1 MMGRKELAC
10 RAFSFLALGP
20 LALGS
25 IAIASAGAEAGEVRI
40 THSITGGAQ
49 KEALDSIIA
58 DFEKANPQIKIKQI
72 VYDDDLYSDT
82 GLITQLKSSSPP
94 EIYFQWAGAPIQRD
108 AREGFAM
115 DLTSAMGE
123 AGWKDSFIPSAFSV
137 QMGAVND
144 GKPYLVPITLD
155 VTNVIWYNK
164 QIFKEAGIEA
174 PKDWA
179 ALVDLTRKLSGSGQT
194 PFVIGNQELWPLG
207 NWASHIA
214 SRVVPP
220 ADYEA
225 AFRLEKPFNTPDF
238 EKALTLVDELRK
250 AQGFNKDIAGLG
262 ADPAM
267 NTFFQGAAVMHP
279 IGSWLV
285 SSAAELAD
293 KDFDY
298 DEFNTPLIDPTHPLK
313 DSVIGTLTGFA
324 VGAKSAN
331 PQEALTFLRFFTTPE
346 NQVKWAEAGSF
357 SPVKGVMEKAKLD
370 PKTKAI
376 ADLLNTA
383 QSLVPP
389 PDTTYPVEV
398 AEAFYQAAAYVA
410 GGEKTPK
417 DALIWLDDRVKGMRK
432 P

>member
-1 MMGRKELAC
+1 MPLRTNVLTR
-10 RAFSFLALGP
+10 RAFSLLALS
-20 LALGS
+20 AAAWGS
-25 IAIASAGAEAGEVRI
+25 ASLPSAAAPTEVRI
-40 THSITGGAQ
+40 THSMTGGAQ
-49 KEALDSIIA
+49 KEVFDAIVA
-58 DFEKANPQIKIKQI
+58 AFEAAHPDIKIKQI

-115 DLTSAMGE
+115 DLSE
-123 AGWKDSFIPSAFSV
+123 ALGTDGWKDSFIAPAFSQ
-137 QMGAVND
+137 QMGVLSD

-164 QIFKEAGIEA
+164 QIFKDAGVTPPA
-174 PKDWA
+174 NWA
-179 ALVDLTRKLSGSGQT
+179 ELIDLTKKLAGANQT

-220 ADYEA
+220 GDYEA

-238 EKALTLVDELRK
+238 EKALMLIDEIRQ
-250 AQGFNKDIAGLG
+250 AGGFNKDIAGLG

-267 NTFFQGAAVMHP
+267 STFFQGAAAMHP

-285 SSAAELAD
+285 SSAAELAE

-298 DEFNTPLIDPTHPLK
+298 DEFNTPLIDPAHPLK

-324 VGAKSAN
+324 VSPKSQN
-331 PQEALTFLRFFTTPE
+331 PQQAITFLRFFTSPE

-357 SPVKGVMEKAKLD
+357 SPVKGAMEKAKLD
-370 PKTKAI
+370 PKTKAM
-376 ADLLNTA
+376 ADLLNSA
-383 QSLVPP
+383 SSLVPP

-398 AEAFYQAAAYVA
+398 AEAYYQAAAYVA
-410 GGEKTPK
+410 GGEKSPK
-417 DALIWLDDRVKGMRK
+417 DALVWLDDRVKSMRK

>member
-1 MMGRKELAC
+1 MLPRTHVLTR
-10 RAFSFLALGP
+10 RAFSLLALST
-20 LALGS
+20 AAWGS
-25 IAIASAGAEAGEVRI
+25 ASLPAAAAPAEVRI

-49 KEALDSIIA
+49 KEALDAIIA
-58 DFEKANPQIKIKQI
+58 AFEAAHPDIKIKQI

-82 GLITQLKSSSPP
+82 GLITQLKGSSPP

-115 DLTSAMGE
+115 DLSE
-123 AGWKDSFIPSAFSV
+123 ALGAEGWKDSFIAPAFSQ
-137 QMGAVND
+137 QMGVLKD

-164 QIFKEAGIEA
+164 QIFKEAGVA
-174 PKDWA
+174 PPANWTE
-179 ALVDLTRKLSGSGQT
+179 LVDLTKKLAAADET

-238 EKALTLVDELRK
+238 EKALTLIDEIRQ
-250 AQGFNKDIAGLG
+250 AGGFNKDIAGLG

-267 NTFFQGAAVMHP
+267 STFFQGAAAMHP

-285 SSAAELAD
+285 SSAAELAE

-298 DEFNTPLIDPTHPLK
+298 DEFNTPLIDPAHPLK

-324 VGAKSAN
+324 VSPKSQN
-331 PQEALTFLRFFTTPE
+331 PQQAIAFLRFFTTPE
-346 NQVKWAEAGSF
+346 NQIKWAEAGSF
-357 SPVKGVMEKAKLD
+357 SPVKGAMEKAKLD
-370 PKTKAI
+370 PKTKAM
-376 ADLLNTA
+376 ADLLNNA
-383 QSLVPP
+383 GSLVPP

-398 AEAFYQAAAYVA
+398 AEAYYQAAAYVA
-410 GGEKTPK
+410 GGEKSPK
-417 DALIWLDDRVKGMRK
+417 DALIWLDDRVKTMRK
-432 P
+432 

>member
-1 MMGRKELAC
+1 MPLRTNVLTRRVFSLLAVS
-10 RAFSFLALGP
+10 AA
-20 LALGS
+20 AWGS
-25 IAIASAGAEAGEVRI
+25 MSLPSAATPVEVRI
-40 THSITGGAQ
+40 THSMTGGAQ
-49 KEALDSIIA
+49 KEAFDAIVA
-58 DFEKANPQIKIKQI
+58 AFEAAHPDIKIKQI

-115 DLTSAMGE
+115 DLSE
-123 AGWKDSFIPSAFSV
+123 ALAAEGWKDSFIAPAFSP
-137 QMGAVND
+137 QMGVLSD

-164 QIFKEAGIEA
+164 QIFKEAGVTPPA
-174 PKDWA
+174 NWA
-179 ALVDLTRKLSGSGQT
+179 ELIDLTKKLAGANET

-220 ADYEA
+220 NDYEA

-238 EKALTLVDELRK
+238 EKALTLIDEIRQ
-250 AQGFNKDIAGLG
+250 AGGFNKDIAGLG

-267 NTFFQGAAVMHP
+267 STFFQGAAAMHP

-285 SSAAELAD
+285 SSATELAE

-298 DEFNTPLIDPTHPLK
+298 DQFNTPLIDPAHPLK

-324 VGAKSAN
+324 VSPKSQN
-331 PQEALTFLRFFTTPE
+331 PQQAITFLRFFTAPE
-346 NQVKWAEAGSF
+346 NQIKWAEAGSF
-357 SPVKGVMEKAKLD
+357 SPVKGAMEKAKLD
-370 PKTKAI
+370 PKTKAM
-376 ADLLNTA
+376 ADLLNSA
-383 QSLVPP
+383 GSLVPP

-398 AEAFYQAAAYVA
+398 AEAYYQAAAYVA
-410 GGEKTPK
+410 GGEKSPK
-417 DALIWLDDRVKGMRK
+417 DALVWLDDRVKSMRK

>member
-1 MMGRKELAC
+1 MLPRTKELTR
-10 RAFSFLALGP
+10 RAFSL

-25 IAIASAGAEAGEVRI
+25 IAWGGMSPSAAAEPAEVRI
-40 THSITGGAQ
+40 THSMTGGAQ
-49 KEALDSIIA
+49 KEAFDA
-58 DFEKANPQIKIKQI
+58 VVAAFEAANPDIKIKQI

-115 DLTSAMGE
+115 DLSSVMDAE
-123 AGWKDSFIPSAFSV
+123 DWKDGFIPSAFSP
-137 QMGAVND
+137 QMGVLND
-144 GKPYLVPITLD
+144 GKPYLVPISLD

-164 QIFKEAGIEA
+164 QIFKDAGITPPA
-174 PKDWA
+174 DWSH
-179 ALVDLTRKLSGSGQT
+179 LIDLTKKLAGAGET

-238 EKALTLVDELRK
+238 EKALTLIDEVRT
-250 AQGFNKDIAGLG
+250 AGGFNKDIAGLG

-267 NTFFQGAAVMHP
+267 NTFFQGAAAMHP

-293 KDFDY
+293 KNFDY
-298 DEFNTPLIDPTHPLK
+298 DEFNTPLIDAAHPLK

-324 VGAKSAN
+324 VSAKSQN
-331 PQEALTFLRFFTTPE
+331 PKQAIAFLRFFTNVE

-370 PKTKAI
+370 PKTKAM
-376 ADLLNTA
+376 ADLLTSA
-383 QSLVPP
+383 GSLVPP

-398 AEAFYQAAAYVA
+398 AEAYYQAAAYVA
-410 GGEKTPK
+410 GGEKSPK
-417 DALIWLDDRVKGMRK
+417 DALVWLDDRVKGMRK

>member
-1 MMGRKELAC
+1 MLPRTIALT
-10 RAFSFLALGP
+10 RRSFSLLALS
-20 LALGS
+20 AAAWGS
-25 IAIASAGAEAGEVRI
+25 VAVTAAAEPAEIRI
-40 THSITGGAQ
+40 THSMTGGTQ
-49 KEALDSIIA
+49 KEVFDAIVA
-58 DFEKANPQIKIKQI
+58 AFEAAHPDIKIKQI

-115 DLTSAMGE
+115 DLSADLGAE
-123 AGWKDSFIPSAFSV
+123 GWKDSFIAPAFSQ
-137 QMGAVND
+137 QMGVLSG

-164 QIFKEAGIEA
+164 QIFKEAGVA
-174 PKDWA
+174 PPANWA
-179 ALVDLTRKLSGSGQT
+179 ELVALTKKLASAGET
-194 PFVIGNQELWPLG
+194 PIVIGNQELWPLG
-207 NWASHIA
+207 NWASHLA

-220 ADYEA
+220 ADYDA

-238 EKALTLVDELRK
+238 EKALALIDEIRL
-250 AQGFNKDIAGLG
+250 AGGFNKDIAGLG

-267 NTFFQGAAVMHP
+267 STFFQGAAAMHP

-285 SSAAELAD
+285 SSAAELAE

-298 DEFNTPLIDPTHPLK
+298 DQFNTPLIDPAHPLK

-324 VGAKSAN
+324 VSPKSQN
-331 PQEALTFLRFFTTPE
+331 PKQAITFLRFFTTPE
-346 NQVKWAEAGSF
+346 NQIKWAEAGSF

-370 PKTKAI
+370 PKTMAM
-376 ADLLNTA
+376 ANLLTSA
-383 QSLVPP
+383 GSLVPP

-398 AEAFYQAAAYVA
+398 AEAYYQAAAYVA
-410 GGEKTPK
+410 GGEKSPK
-417 DALIWLDDRVKGMRK
+417 DALVWLDDRVKGMRK

>member
-1 MMGRKELAC
+1 MPLRTLAPTR
-10 RAFSFLALGP
+10 RAFSLLTLSA
-20 LALGS
+20 AAWGS
-25 IAIASAGAEAGEVRI
+25 AILPAAAAPAEVRI
-40 THSITGGAQ
+40 THSMTGGAQ
-49 KEALDSIIA
+49 KDAFDAIVAAFEAVHPEIR
-58 DFEKANPQIKIKQI
+58 IKQI

-115 DLTSAMGE
+115 DLSE
-123 AGWKDSFIPSAFSV
+123 ALAAEGWKDSFIAPAFSQ
-137 QMGAVND
+137 QMGVLSA

-164 QIFKEAGIEA
+164 QIFKNAGVA
-174 PKDWA
+174 PPANWA
-179 ALVDLTRKLSGSGQT
+179 ELVELTKKLAAANET

-220 ADYEA
+220 DAYEA
-225 AFRLEKPFNTPDF
+225 AFRLEKPFNTPEF
-238 EKALTLVDELRK
+238 EKALSLIDEIRQ
-250 AQGFNKDIAGLG
+250 AGGFNKDIAGLG

-267 NTFFQGAAVMHP
+267 STFFQGAAAMHP

-285 SSAAELAD
+285 SSAAELAE

-298 DEFNTPLIDPTHPLK
+298 DEFNTPLIDPAHPLK

-324 VGAKSAN
+324 VSPKSQN
-331 PQEALTFLRFFTTPE
+331 PQQAIAFLRFFTTPE
-346 NQVKWAEAGSF
+346 NQIKWAEAGSF
-357 SPVKGVMEKAKLD
+357 SPVKGAMEKAKLD
-370 PKTKAI
+370 PKTKAM
-376 ADLLNTA
+376 ADLLNGA
-383 QSLVPP
+383 GSLVPP

-398 AEAFYQAAAYVA
+398 AEAYYQAAAYVA
-410 GGEKTPK
+410 GGEKSPK
-417 DALIWLDDRVKGMRK
+417 DALVWLDDRVKSMRK